1 MRRFLFSRNADN
13 IDGVRYGGVNAV
25 FCASPGESGL
35 TMNRRELGLGVA
47 AATMSL
53 AGQAAAQS
61 AAGTRDAAAIAF
73 YDGFND
79 QLARLPST
87 IQGDVRAF
95 YEMNG
100 WRPVWTPDRLRAL
113 NDAAGRAERHGLSQ
127 GDFFDFV
134 GLAAD
139 PASSE
144 IRTTAAA
151 LGYARV
157 LAEGRVRPETVE
169 DLWEMQK
176 NRVDLPGGLSDALG
190 RSRLVEWFEALP
202 PTDIGYAN
210 LSAGYIR
217 YRRLIREGGWPAFR
231 PGATIEPGASDAR
244 MPALIARLAAEGDL
258 AAADAPRL
266 TAEGLVY
273 GSELQAAV
281 RSFQTRHG
289 LVSDARIG
297 TGTQRSLSASAEDR
311 ARQIALNLE
320 RRRWLKREVEPER
333 IEVNTAAAIMV
344 YWKDGKPVHS
354 NRVVVGTPA
363 NQTPSL
369 EKPFA
374 SVVANPPWYVP
385 AGIARNEILPRGPG
399 YLASQNMYISNGQVI
414 QRAGPQAALGYVK
427 FELRDSY
434 AIFLHDT
441 PSKAA
446 FNNAYR
452 HRSHGCVR
460 VQGAI
465 DFARLLLSPDP
476 SLLGRF
482 DTALDAKTTTRI
494 QTGREIG
501 VRLLYWTAFVD
512 GQGRVAFREDVYSRD
527 EKLARALGIA
537 VSLPRPVDDGR
548 TDRNDVGP

>member
-1 MRRFLFSRNADN
+1 
-13 IDGVRYGGVNAV
+13 
-25 FCASPGESGL
+25 
-35 TMNRRELGLGVA
+35 MNRRELGLGVA
-47 AATMSL
+47 
-53 AGQAAAQS
+53 S
-61 AAGTRDAAAIAF
+61 AAVTLAAVGQVVAQTRDGSAVGF
-73 YDGFND
+73 YDTFND
-79 QLARLPST
+79 QLARLPET
-87 IQGDVRAF
+87 LQGDVRAF
-95 YEMNG
+95 YELNG
-100 WRPVWTPDRLRAL
+100 WRPVWTADRLRAL
-113 NDAAGRAERHGLSQ
+113 NAAAGRSERHGLSQ
-127 GDFFDFV
+127 SDFFDFV

-139 PASSE
+139 PASAE
-144 IRTTAAA
+144 MRTTAAA

-157 LAEGRVRPETVE
+157 LSEGRIRPETVE

-176 NRVDLPGGLSDALG
+176 NRVDLPAGMNEAMVQN
-190 RSRLVEWFEALP
+190 RLLDWFEGLAP
-202 PTDIGYAN
+202 ADIGYAN
-210 LSAGYIR
+210 LSAGYVR

-231 PGATIEPGASDAR
+231 VGAVIEPGSSDTR
-244 MPALIARLAAEGDL
+244 IPALIARMVAEGDL
-258 AAADAPRL
+258 SAADGARL
-266 TAEGLVY
+266 TAMGLAY
-273 GSELQAAV
+273 GPELQQAV
-281 RSFQTRHG
+281 RGFQGRHG
-289 LVSDARIG
+289 LVADARIG

-320 RRRWLKREVEPER
+320 RRRWLKREVAPER

-354 NRVVVGTPA
+354 NRVVVGTPQ

-399 YLASQNMYISNGQVI
+399 YLRANNMFVTESGTVV
-414 QRAGPQAALGYVK
+414 QRAGPTAALGYVK

-460 VQGAI
+460 VQGAV
-465 DFARLLLSPDP
+465 DFARILLSPDP
-476 SLLGRF
+476 MKLAEF
-482 DTALDAKTTTRI
+482 DAAQESRKTERI
-494 QTGREIG
+494 QTGREIS

-527 EKLARALGIA
+527 EKLAQALGIA

-548 TDRNDVGP
+548 TDANDVGP

>member
-1 MRRFLFSRNADN
+1 
-13 IDGVRYGGVNAV
+13 
-25 FCASPGESGL
+25 
-35 TMNRRELGLGVA
+35 MNRRELAFGVA
-47 AATMSL
+47 TTALSGAAFG
-53 AGQAAAQS
+53 AQAQS
-61 AAGTRDAAAIAF
+61 RDPAAVAF
-73 YDGFND
+73 YDTFND
-79 QLARLPST
+79 QIARVPAAL
-87 IQGDVRAF
+87 QADVRAF

-100 WRPVWTPDRLRAL
+100 WYPVWTADRLRAL
-113 NDAAGRAERHGLSQ
+113 QLAAARAERHGLSES
-127 GDFFDFV
+127 DFFDFPALSADRATAEMKTTV
-134 GLAAD
+134 AAM
-139 PASSE
+139 
-144 IRTTAAA
+144 
-151 LGYARV
+151 GYARV

-176 NRVDLPGGLSDALG
+176 NRVDLPRGLNDALAQN
-190 RSRLVEWFEALP
+190 RLLDWIEGLAP
-202 PTDIGYAN
+202 SDIGYAN
-210 LSAGYIR
+210 LSAGYVR
-217 YRRLIREGGWPAFR
+217 YRRLIQQGGWPAFTM
-231 PGATIEPGASDAR
+231 GATIEPDTVDPR
-244 MPALIARLAAEGDL
+244 VPVLTRRLVAEGDL
-258 AAADAPRL
+258 DAA
-266 TAEGLVY
+266 TATRIAAFGNVY
-273 GSELQAAV
+273 GPELQAAA

-289 LVSDARIG
+289 LVADARLG

-320 RRRWLKREVEPER
+320 RRRWLKREVAPER

-344 YWKDGKPVHS
+344 YWKDGRPVHS
-354 NRVVVGTPA
+354 NRVVCGSPE

-399 YLASQNMYISNGQVI
+399 YLASQNMYVQNGQVI

-441 PSKAA
+441 PSKSA
-446 FNNAYR
+446 FNLAMR
-452 HRSHGCVR
+452 QRSHGCVR
-460 VQGAI
+460 IQGAI

-476 SLLGRF
+476 IRLGEF
-482 DTALDAKTTTRI
+482 DTALDSRRTQRI
-494 QTGREIG
+494 QTGREIS

-527 EKLARALGIA
+527 ARLAQALGIA

-548 TDRNDVGP
+548 NVANDVGP